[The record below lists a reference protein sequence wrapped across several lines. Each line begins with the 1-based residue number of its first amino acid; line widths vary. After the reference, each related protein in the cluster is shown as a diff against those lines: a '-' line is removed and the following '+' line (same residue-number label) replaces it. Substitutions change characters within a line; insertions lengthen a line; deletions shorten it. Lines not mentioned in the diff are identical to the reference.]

1 MTSLEKSFNRSSSLK
16 KHQLIHAGVKPFHC
30 EQCNMSFTLPSYLK
44 THQRV
49 HNGEKPFHCSHCD
62 KNFKHSK
69 SLKKHQRTVVHFIL
83 TQASNSSP

>member
-49 HNGEKPFHCSHCD
+49 FTLEK
-62 KNFKHSK
+62 KHSIVNIVTK
-69 SLKKHQRTVVHFIL
+69 VSVHHV
-83 TQASNSSP
+83 T